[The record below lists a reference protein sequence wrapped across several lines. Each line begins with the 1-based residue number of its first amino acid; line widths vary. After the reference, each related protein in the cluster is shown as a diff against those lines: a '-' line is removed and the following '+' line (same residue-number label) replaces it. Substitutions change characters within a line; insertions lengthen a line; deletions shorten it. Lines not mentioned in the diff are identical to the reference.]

1 MTWLELYNFLHKRA
15 NTLSE
20 LGTVKWNEE
29 IVVHNA
35 ATWEED
41 VVDIWELSDPIEHD
55 HNTRLTLV
63 YNQLEYETKGDDE

>member
-20 LGTVKWNEE
+20 LGTVKWDAE
-29 IVVHNA
+29 VVAHNA
-35 ATWEED
+35 ATGEED
-41 VVDIWELSDPIEHD
+41 SVDIWELSDPIEHD

-63 YNQLEYETKGDDE
+63 YNQLEYETKGEDL

>member
-35 ATWEED
+35 ATGEED